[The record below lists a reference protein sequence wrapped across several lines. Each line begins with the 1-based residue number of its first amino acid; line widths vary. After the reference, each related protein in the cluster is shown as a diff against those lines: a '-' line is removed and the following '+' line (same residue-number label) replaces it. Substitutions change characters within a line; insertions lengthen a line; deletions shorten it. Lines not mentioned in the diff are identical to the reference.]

1 MLALNLFYLDM
12 RKCMYVSVPMVV
24 HMQCDCLSG
33 QKAERVLCALCFRLR
48 IMIIYLPLFACTSCF
63 LLSRSS
69 RRCTKRLLCEG
80 RGGNP
85 MGKDWSWLQRESD
98 EPWQSQYFVLHT
110 PFSFLDISM
119 EDLMHDLVSSFAL
132 LGLTQN
138 VKIFVLL
145 WDQKFPNG
153 SLNASGMC
161 AEKSRKC
168 KEKTFKVNI
177 RPGMHRPGR
186 PGKVA
191 SMCPKCAFP
200 REKGN
205 DAFAITTASYQQLR
219 VWVREKHKNVG

>member
-1 MLALNLFYLDM
+1 
-12 RKCMYVSVPMVV
+12 
-24 HMQCDCLSG
+24 
-33 QKAERVLCALCFRLR
+33 
-48 IMIIYLPLFACTSCF
+48 
-63 LLSRSS
+63 
-69 RRCTKRLLCEG
+69 
-80 RGGNP
+80 
-85 MGKDWSWLQRESD
+85 
-98 EPWQSQYFVLHT
+98 
-110 PFSFLDISM
+110 
-119 EDLMHDLVSSFAL
+119 MHDLVSSFAL

-153 SLNASGMC
+153 SLNVSGMC

-219 VWVREKHKNVG
+219 V